1 MSKTQVVVAYDFSK
15 HADVALQ
22 RAVEI
27 ACKDPSNVLHFVT
40 VIDPSRDYL
49 AADKVQQDLLGRL
62 RLLFEARRPG
72 VEIDFYVHA
81 RIGSPVPEILGLAEE
96 VGADLIICGS
106 HGRGTVGRLL
116 IGSVSE
122 AVLHGA
128 RCPVLIVRLKGY
140 AYVALDKVVEV
151 PPQGFRRSPPHRYT
165 YTSTQIQTRPAEWPI
180 P

>member
-1 MSKTQVVVAYDFSK
+1 MSKTQVVVAYDFSN

-22 RAVEI
+22 RAVEL

-40 VIDPSRDYL
+40 VIDSSQDYQT
-49 AADKVQQDLLGRL
+49 AEKVQNDLLKRL
-62 RLLFEARRPG
+62 SLIFEARRPG

-106 HGRGTVGRLL
+106 HGRGAMGRLL

-122 AVLHGA
+122 SVLHGA
-128 RCPVLIVRLKGY
+128 RCPVLIVRIKGY
-140 AYVALDKVVEV
+140 PYVALDKVVEV
-151 PPQGFRRSPPHRYT
+151 PPAGIRRALPHRYS
-165 YTSTQIQTRPAEWPI
+165 YSSAQIQTRPSEWPI